1 MHISGSFKARRLAS
15 AFLAFFVFVVAG
27 ANGQTPTPAPDKNEV
42 ISINTD
48 LIQTSVTVFDKNNRF
63 VEGLKPEQF
72 QLTVDGKPAKIEF
85 FEAVAPV
92 KTIERTENK
101 STGTTAPASTN
112 LSLRGRKIVF
122 FVDDLHLSL
131 DSLGR
136 TRSTISHFI
145 ENDMLP
151 TDSVAIISSSGQIG
165 FLQQFTDNKAVLR
178 AALARLKVITDTF
191 KDTDSPPMPPYTA
204 VRIVNGDRSA
214 AEIYIVKILEGMKTS
229 TGGGNSTSVNRNAV
243 YETVKQRAANITRAM
258 NAVSESAIGSLE
270 NLLLTLNQTP
280 GRKIIY
286 YLSDGFYLQAEG
298 GNFIANNRLQR
309 AVNLATRSGSVIYTI
324 DARGLFSMSPD
335 ATGERPIDTSGASK
349 SGLAEST
356 AAQEG
361 LFVLANQTGGRFLKN
376 QNYFEKWVDRM
387 LEENASY
394 YVLAWSPESG
404 GEDRTNNKFKRIEV
418 SVAGRPD
425 LTVRLQRGYL
435 TNWEKTN
442 EKIAENNNNNNSS
455 SKNAAKNTTE
465 NAAFNLSD
473 DSAPKKFLP
482 TGLSLNYL
490 DVPNVGG
497 VLTSSVQ
504 IGTDSLSYGEGGKQA
519 AAVDVVGLIYNEQGK
534 QVADFKTGLN
544 ITPQAVSA
552 GANGQSVIY
561 NHRTPLAAGIYLVKV
576 AAREAKTGQ
585 VGIATRWIEIPD
597 LSKRQLTLG
606 SILLGAKTV
615 KGSGSGG
622 DAAQQQVQFSVDH
635 RFARPFNLNFM
646 SFIYNAARGATGSET
661 NLTTQIEVFD
671 ADGRAVIST
680 PARPLV
686 LKTVDDLARIPLTG
700 AIRQDL
706 MSPGT
711 YLLRITVNDLTAKTK
726 AVQQTVFTIE

>member
-1 MHISGSFKARRLAS
+1 MHIPSSFKARRLAT
-15 AFLAFFVFVVAG
+15 AFLAFFVFAVGIA
-27 ANGQTPTPAPDKNEV
+27 AGQTPTPAPDKNEV
-42 ISINTD
+42 IRVGTD

-92 KTIERTENK
+92 KTIARTENK
-101 STGTTAPASTN
+101 STGSTTGTTN

-136 TRSTISHFI
+136 TRTTINHFI
-145 ENDMLP
+145 DNDMLP

-178 AALARLKVITDTF
+178 AAVARLKVISDTF

-229 TGGGNSTSVNRNAV
+229 TGGGNSTSVNRNAI

-258 NAVSESAIGSLE
+258 NAVSEAAIGSLE

-349 SGLAEST
+349 SRLAEDT

-387 LEENASY
+387 LDENASY

-404 GEDRTNNKFKRIEV
+404 GEDRTGNKFRRIEV

-442 EKIAENNNNNNSS
+442 EKIADNNNNNSS
-455 SKNAAKNTTE
+455 SKNAAKSTTE
-465 NAAFNLSD
+465 SAAFNISD
-473 DSAPKKFLP
+473 DSAPTKKFLP
-482 TGLSLNYL
+482 TSLSLNYL

-504 IGTDSLSYGEGGKQA
+504 IAADSLDYGEGGKQA

-544 ITPQAVSA
+544 ITPQDAATTSNA
-552 GANGQSVIY
+552 QSVIY
-561 NHRTPLAAGIYLVKV
+561 NHRTPLTAGIYLVKV
-576 AAREAKTGQ
+576 AAREARTGQ

-615 KGSGSGG
+615 KSRSGG
-622 DAAQQQVQFSVDH
+622 EATQEQVQFSVDH

-646 SFIYNAARGATGSET
+646 SFIYNAARSASGET
-661 NLTTQIEVFD
+661 NLTTRIEVFD
-671 ADGRAVIST
+671 VNGRAVIGS
-680 PARPLV
+680 PERPLV
-686 LKTVDDLARIPLTG
+686 LKTVNDLARIPLTG

-711 YLLRITVNDLTAKTK
+711 YLLRVTVNDLIAKAK
-726 AVQQTVFTIE
+726 AVEQTVFTVE